1 MFKCIYRIW
10 NSVDVDLDVSQI
22 KGWPPSPSQH
32 FGEIPRPAYL
42 PVSVLPSLSICR
54 FERLHVIG
62 SRVISPK
69 YAFSAK
75 AGARFGHLKSRVR
88 SILINPRQ
96 FSLNFQANTF
106 DELLLI
112 LQRSVLRI
120 EQLTWHDN
128 IETLNEI
135 FILVQLTSFVSKLPF
150 IFAKPCIALY
160 CIAQI
165 FCWYFLHRPLVCLV
179 F

>member
-1 MFKCIYRIW
+1 MFLK
-10 NSVDVDLDVSQI
+10 L
-22 KGWPPSPSQH
+22 KAGPPPLLNIS
-32 FGEIPRPAYL
+32 EKKTRPAYL

-88 SILINPRQ
+88 GILINPRQ

-120 EQLTWHDN
+120 EQLT
-128 IETLNEI
+128 
-135 FILVQLTSFVSKLPF
+135 
-150 IFAKPCIALY
+150 
-160 CIAQI
+160 
-165 FCWYFLHRPLVCLV
+165 
-179 F
+179 